1 MLVDTISTN
10 IFSTVYAWYSHSIKH
25 PIFQYNQ
32 SFLWLKYSSISYYHV
47 CWNIFCVAEAPG
59 YDPDSVLSK
68 NTGLPLAYASVYGIP
83 MPTTSRSSRRY
94 GRHWYLIFRRS
105 NICPIHDTTMKI
117 TVTVISKWED
127 VAILYGASARV
138 RSEDTLLAYAGF
150 QDRCVRPTPPHW
162 HIWYNIVIDL

>member
-10 IFSTVYAWYSHSIKH
+10 IFSTVYAWYSHSIEH

-47 CWNIFCVAEAPG
+47 CWNIFCVAEASG

-68 NTGLPLAYASVYGIP
+68 NTGLPLAYASLYGIL

-117 TVTVISKWED
+117 TVTEISKYVTAEIRTQGG
-127 VAILYGASARV
+127 VILGS
-138 RSEDTLLAYAGF
+138 F
-150 QDRCVRPTPPHW
+150 QDCFLKPLGHGDKKRSLFDS
-162 HIWYNIVIDL
+162 NK